1 MCCRVSRFQYF
12 ESPAKKCHKNHPKGL
27 LRVRTPPKY
36 AWMDVALRN
45 KATGKLKFHKIGWS
59 WSCFFGSA
67 FIGIPL
73 FRRGLYGWGAV
84 VVALWV
90 IDLLSS
96 DWSLDE
102 ELTLSSLE
110 EGLALSAVMF
120 LVGTGLSFFFGAKA
134 NTLAGRRYLATG
146 WEFARP
152 NSEEAAAARRAW
164 GVEPVVGADPAFG
177 DDDVM

>member
-1 MCCRVSRFQYF
+1 
-12 ESPAKKCHKNHPKGL
+12 
-27 LRVRTPPKY
+27 
-36 AWMDVALRN
+36 MDVALRN
-45 KATGKLKFHKIGWS
+45 KATGKVKFHQIGWS
-59 WSCFFGSA
+59 WSCFFA
-67 FIGIPL
+67 PEFLGIPL

-84 VVALWV
+84 VVVLSA

-96 DWSLDE
+96 DWSLE
-102 ELTLSSLE
+102 EGLTLPSLE
-110 EGLALSAVMF
+110 EGLTLSVVLL

-164 GVEPVVGADPAFG
+164 GVESAVEDHSPFG
-177 DDDVM
+177 DDDVT

>member
-1 MCCRVSRFQYF
+1 
-12 ESPAKKCHKNHPKGL
+12 
-27 LRVRTPPKY
+27 
-36 AWMDVALRN
+36 MDVALRN
-45 KATGKLKFHKIGWS
+45 KATGKVKFHKIGWS
-59 WSCFFGSA
+59 WSCFFAAG
-67 FIGIPL
+67 FLGIPL

-84 VVALWV
+84 VVVLWM
-90 IDLLSS
+90 IDLLST
-96 DWSLDE
+96 DWSLEE

-110 EGLALSAVMF
+110 EGLALSAVLL

-164 GVEPVVGADPAFG
+164 GVESAVEDHSAFG
-177 DDDVM
+177 DDDVT